1 MAALLSAG
9 PPAPPPLRPFQ
20 PPHPQAQAQAQ
31 APERAGER
39 VQVSLAQVPRW
50 QGSEA
55 THNRRDRRHYGGNKG
70 GRERRLLREFAEP
83 AAAAAAADGADPP
96 PMLRESRNGE
106 DGATRMSVHFFSVS
120 FCPCLPGPLG
130 LDKLPPTSPLCP
142 RTA

>member
-55 THNRRDRRHYGGNKG
+55 THNRRDVTS
-70 GRERRLLREFAEP
+70 LSP
-83 AAAAAAADGADPP
+83 D
-96 PMLRESRNGE
+96 
-106 DGATRMSVHFFSVS
+106 RMSVPDTEARLATPGDEVIV
-120 FCPCLPGPLG
+120 PADAGQLACLAAI
-130 LDKLPPTSPLCP
+130 DD
-142 RTA
+142 ADYII